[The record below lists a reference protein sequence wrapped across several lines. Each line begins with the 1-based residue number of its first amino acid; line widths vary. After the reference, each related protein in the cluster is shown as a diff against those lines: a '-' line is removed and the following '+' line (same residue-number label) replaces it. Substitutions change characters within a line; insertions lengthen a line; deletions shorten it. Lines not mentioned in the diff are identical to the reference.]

1 MRWIEAVIQT
11 SAKEIDS
18 LCEQLAA
25 LGVDG
30 ISIEDETDFQS
41 FLENNQKYW
50 DYVDEALTQRFA
62 GRSRVKF
69 YLPDDEDGN
78 AALKRVNAHLGVVS
92 HIRIYYDD
100 VGLFLLNHLA
110 PVRIDL
116 RILPKR

>member
-41 FLENNQKYW
+41 FLENKRKYW

-78 AALKRVNAHLGVVS
+78 AALKR
-92 HIRIYYDD
+92 IREALPLEIE
-100 VGLFLLNHLA
+100 VGYMEDEDWENGW
-110 PVRIDL
+110 
-116 RILPKR
+116 KQ